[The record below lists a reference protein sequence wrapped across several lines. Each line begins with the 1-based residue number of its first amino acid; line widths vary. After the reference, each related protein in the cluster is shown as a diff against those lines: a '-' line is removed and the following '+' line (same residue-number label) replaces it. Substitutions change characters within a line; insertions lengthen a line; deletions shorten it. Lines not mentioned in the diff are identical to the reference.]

1 MRKDGLKMQEFN
13 MLFAV
18 EDADAEWLA
27 GQLEELD
34 KEIKKRSSNPAP
46 DIENGKTK
54 TDMLDEAQ
62 ARMCKIE
69 AWMKAATAE
78 LSKDDSDGYTMIC
91 YIERAAKDAAVAKN
105 LLGNVISGMYKGD

>member
-1 MRKDGLKMQEFN
+1 
-13 MLFAV
+13 MLLAV
-18 EDADAEWLA
+18 EDADAERLA
-27 GQLEELD
+27 GRLEELAR
-34 KEIKKRSSNPAP
+34 EIRKRSEESAP

-54 TDMLDEAQ
+54 MDMLDEAQ

-78 LSKDDSDGYTMIC
+78 LSKDNSDRYTMIC
-91 YIERAAKDAAVAKN
+91 YIEQAAKDAVVAKN

>member
-1 MRKDGLKMQEFN
+1 MREFN
-13 MLFAV
+13 MLLAA
-18 EDADAEWLA
+18 EDADAERFA
-27 GQLEELD
+27 GRLEELAR
-34 KEIKKRSSNPAP
+34 EIRKRSEESAP
-46 DIENGKTK
+46 DIENSKTK

-91 YIERAAKDAAVAKN
+91 YIEQAAKDAAVAKN